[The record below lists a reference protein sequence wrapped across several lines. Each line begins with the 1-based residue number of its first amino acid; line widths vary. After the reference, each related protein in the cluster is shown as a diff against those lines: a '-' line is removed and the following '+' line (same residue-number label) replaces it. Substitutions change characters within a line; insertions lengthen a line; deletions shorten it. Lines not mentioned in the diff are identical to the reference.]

1 MSARAAKLAA
11 AALVAVSAGAAPAT
25 QQLYEV
31 DPSGLRRAQ
40 FMEALMFGHASVG
53 GPFALHDQAGQRRE
67 LAEFKGRLV
76 LLYFGYTFCPDVCPT
91 DLAALREALQLHG
104 DDLRVL
110 FVTLDPERDTPAQL
124 GAYLAHFDARI
135 IGLTGSAQ
143 EVRAVADR
151 YKAYYARVPLKGSQ
165 GYLIDHTAG
174 IYLLDR
180 DGTYR
185 GNFPSG
191 ISAEVITRV
200 LREFL

>member
-1 MSARAAKLAA
+1 VSARGVKLALAA
-11 AALVAVSAGAAPAT
+11 AVVVAAGAAPAT
-25 QQLYEV
+25 QRLYEV
-31 DPSGLRRAQ
+31 DPAGLRRAQ
-40 FMEALMFGHASVG
+40 FMEALMWGHASVG
-53 GPFALHDQAGQRRE
+53 GPFALRDQAGQRRE

-91 DLAALREALQLHG
+91 DLAALREVLQQHS
-104 DDLRVL
+104 DDVRVL

-135 IGLTGSAQ
+135 IGLTGNAR

-151 YKAYYARVPLKGSQ
+151 YKAYYTRVPLKGSH
-165 GYLIDHTAG
+165 GYLIDHSAG
-174 IYLLDR
+174 IYLVDR
-180 DGTYR
+180 EGVYR

-191 ISAEVITRV
+191 ISAELIARV

>member
-1 MSARAAKLAA
+1 MSARAAKLALA
-11 AALVAVSAGAAPAT
+11 AAVAVAAGAAPAT

-31 DPSGLRRAQ
+31 DPEGLRRAQ

-53 GPFALHDQAGQRRE
+53 GPFALLDQAGKRRS

-91 DLAALREALQLHG
+91 DLAALRDVLQRHA
-104 DDLRVL
+104 DDLQVL
-110 FVTLDPERDTPAQL
+110 FVTLDPQRDTPAHL
-124 GAYLAHFDARI
+124 GAYLAHFDPRI
-135 IGLTGSAQ
+135 IGLTGSAR

-151 YKAYYARVPLKGSQ
+151 YKAYYAKVPLKGSH
-165 GYLIDHTAG
+165 GYLIDHSAG
-174 IYLLDR
+174 IYLVDR

-191 ISAEVITRV
+191 ISAELMARV